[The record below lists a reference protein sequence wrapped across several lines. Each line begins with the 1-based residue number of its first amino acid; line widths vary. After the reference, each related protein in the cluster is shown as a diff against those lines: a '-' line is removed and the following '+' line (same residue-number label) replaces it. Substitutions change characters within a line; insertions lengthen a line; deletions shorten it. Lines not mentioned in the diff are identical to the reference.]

1 MEKIFKKIYIFLIVA
16 TIISGCR
23 SFVSFNGETYTPEK
37 ESLAFINE
45 SICVYTH
52 YDIIQNKEY
61 IDSCNWSY
69 DSRKRNVVI
78 RNLSFLKDSS
88 LISNDSIRKK
98 RLNFLYDIC
107 PKWYNLTDEDF
118 KSYIDYKYP
127 LYQENISIPYNYT
140 PPTFYQKYG
149 SKITC
154 DTALLLGERFL
165 AVRKSKFYPSPMFFA
180 PSFFQ
185 TNMTYKRTII
195 KKNKLRSRF
204 ERRSDK
210 QIDPWITNSYEYIN
224 YKVNYEKKVHFDL
237 DSIIGKQFSY
247 LGDLCKKESILF
259 INDTIC
265 TYSFFTRADISSPF
279 SSSISDTCL
288 YSVKNNLIAI
298 DFFKGKPYDTL
309 TYGNG
314 ILFYSKVYR
323 KEDNGEYTHIVKPFI
338 DEVRSC
344 ENKADSINMIMSAYF
359 NVYVP
364 INMHK

>member
-1 MEKIFKKIYIFLIVA
+1 MEKILKKLYIFLIVA

-37 ESLAFINE
+37 ESLALINE

-127 LYQENISIPYNYT
+127 LYQENMSIPYT

-149 SKITC
+149 LKITC
-154 DTALLLGERFL
+154 DTALLMGERFL
-165 AVRKSKFYPSPMFFA
+165 AVRKSKFYSPPMFFT

-185 TNMTYKRTII
+185 TNITYMRTKI

-224 YKVNYEKKVHFDL
+224 YKVNYERKVHFDL

-247 LGDLCKKESILF
+247 IGDMLEKESLQF
-259 INDTIC
+259 INDSVCVHTF
-265 TYSFFTRADISSPF
+265 SVRADMYTSYV
-279 SSSISDTCL
+279 SSILDTCRF
-288 YSVKNNLIAI
+288 SFKNNLIGI
-298 DFFKGKPYDTL
+298 EFVKGKSCDTL
-309 TYGNG
+309 TYSNG

-323 KEDNGEYTHIVKPFI
+323 NDDNGEYSHIVKPFI
-338 DEVRSC
+338 DETRSC
-344 ENKADSINMIMSAYF
+344 ANKTDSINMIMSTYF
-359 NVYVP
+359 STYVP
-364 INMHK
+364 LNLY